1 MVEITMLE
9 ISAFISSAITCSYI
23 TSYLIRKKEMPAVR
37 ASSLVTLIATN
48 FVMMFDMKSGNR
60 IAPVILGSTFVGM
73 SEPHRLGYRSLTI
86 ASIVFALIFYFIVPF
101 NPGFGGA
108 LGLAAFCSC
117 ILIYGM
123 KTILKKNAPK

>member
-1 MVEITMLE
+1 MVEIPAY
-9 ISAFISSAITCSYI
+9 ISCACACTFVTG
-23 TSYLIRKKEMPAVR
+23 YLIRKKEMPAVR
-37 ASSLVTLIATN
+37 ASSLVTLIATSL
-48 FVMMFDMKSGNR
+48 VMMFDMKSGNR

-73 SEPHRLGYRSLTI
+73 SEPHRLGYRSLAI
-86 ASIVFALIFYFIVPF
+86 ASVVFALLFYFVVPF

-123 KTILKKNAPK
+123 KTLLFSKRD

>member
-1 MVEITMLE
+1 MVEIP
-9 ISAFISSAITCSYI
+9 AFISCAVTCTYF
-23 TSYLIRKKEMPAVR
+23 TSFLIRKKEMPAVR
-37 ASSLVTLIATN
+37 ASSLVTLTATS

-60 IAPVILGSTFVGM
+60 IAPVILGATFVGM

-86 ASIVFALIFYFIVPF
+86 ASIVFALTFYFIVPF

-117 ILIYGM
+117 LLIYGM
-123 KTILKKNAPK
+123 KTLIKSKRN